1 VDRECALK
9 ILLKE
14 SVLQMKQVDHII
26 SEREILKL
34 LSNLEERCPF
44 IINIFSSF

>member
-1 VDRECALK
+1 
-9 ILLKE
+9 
-14 SVLQMKQVDHII
+14 MKQVDHII

-44 IINIFSSF
+44 IIDIYSSFQDIENLYFELEYV